1 MAVTCHIVPTLPE
14 AWAAL
19 CKTTCARYVRPRC
32 DALHPLPPRCRLRV
46 HWRAGWEASRQQ
58 PRATSHRPSLPPSV
72 HQSVRRLSL
81 RPCVPAGSGVKRR
94 ILSCGRGR
102 ASLSVTLS
110 TLKSAASKLPRPPWC
125 QGVRPRPPGTRGF
138 GPGLIR
144 APWRRAQTPATAN
157 SAAVSLTLTT
167 QANASPSP
175 SPNANADPTP
185 HHPGSLSAFE
195 KECVDKY
202 DIRIDE
208 QVALTR
214 TRTRTRTRSLA
225 LTITPQTLTGS
236 DPTRTLT
243 LTLTRLGRA
252 RGPRSPR
259 RTSPTPR
266 PPLQARR

>member
-1 MAVTCHIVPTLPE
+1 MTCHIVPTLPE
-14 AWAAL
+14 AWPAL
-19 CKTTCARYVRPRC
+19 CKTTCARYVRPPC
-32 DALHPLPPRCRLRV
+32 DAPHPLPPRCRLRV

-58 PRATSHRPSLPPSV
+58 PRATSHRPSLPPYA
-72 HQSVRRLSL
+72 HQSMRCLRL

-125 QGVRPRPPGTRGF
+125 QGVRPRPPRTRVF

-144 APWRRAQTPATAN
+144 APWRRASVSQTPATAY
-157 SAAVSLTLTT
+157 SEALTLTLTT
-167 QANASPSP
+167 QANASPNP
-175 SPNANADPTP
+175 SPNANANANADPTL

-208 QVALTR
+208 QVALSLPR
-214 TRTRTRTRSLA
+214 TRNPNPKPNSN
-225 LTITPQTLTGS
+225 
-236 DPTRTLT
+236 
-243 LTLTRLGRA
+243 
-252 RGPRSPR
+252 
-259 RTSPTPR
+259 
-266 PPLQARR
+266 

>member
-1 MAVTCHIVPTLPE
+1 M
-14 AWAAL
+14 
-19 CKTTCARYVRPRC
+19 
-32 DALHPLPPRCRLRV
+32 

-110 TLKSAASKLPRPPWC
+110 TLKAPRPKCRVRLGAEACPPRPPW
-125 QGVRPRPPGTRGF
+125 TRGF

-157 SAAVSLTLTT
+157 SAAVILTLTT
-167 QANASPSP
+167 KTNASPSP
-175 SPNANADPTP
+175 SSNPNPKPNPNANPTP

-208 QVALTR
+208 QVALTQ
-214 TRTRTRTRSLA
+214 
-225 LTITPQTLTGS
+225 PEPEPEPES
-236 DPTRTLT
+236 DPN
-243 LTLTRLGRA
+243 
-252 RGPRSPR
+252 PN
-259 RTSPTPR
+259 
-266 PPLQARR
+266 